1 MNAFYMSKIR
11 EEAIGGRSLL
21 HEKIKDN
28 KDESD
33 ITISFAEAEKLYDA
47 CYEINKLLTIMLEN
61 KEVAN
66 TSYLPFE

>member
-11 EEAIGGRSLL
+11 EEAIGGISLL
-21 HEKIKDN
+21 HKKIKDN

-47 CYEINKLLTIMLEN
+47 CCEINKLLTIMLEN
-61 KEVAN
+61 TEVAN
-66 TSYLPFE
+66 TTYLPFE